1 MVRRS
6 ASTVQSVWHRGNFD
20 YYMTG
25 EVESVSSV
33 AVDWRSFPPL
43 VMTDILTASLELFDE
58 NGYHGTTVRQI
69 ANRVGVTV
77 PALYYHHANK
87 EAVLVALFEVS
98 MSELNT
104 RTEAAEAEAGENPVR
119 RFALVVEAI
128 VLYMTHRSRHA
139 ALDTEIRHVSPES
152 RSRYAA
158 SRKRLELLM
167 RRIVDDGVASG
178 DFAVTDTEETV
189 RAILGMA
196 QSLPRWFQTGGP
208 MSPSQ
213 LAQKYVD
220 IAFHTV
226 GYRP

>member
-1 MVRRS
+1 
-6 ASTVQSVWHRGNFD
+6 
-20 YYMTG
+20 MTG

-33 AVDWRSFPPL
+33 AVG
-43 VMTDILTASLELFDE
+43 LEVLPAAGDDRHPDGFARTVLDE

-87 EAVLVALFEVS
+87 EAVLVALFEIS

-104 RTEAAEAEAGENPVR
+104 RTEAAEVEAGENPVR

-152 RSRYAA
+152 RSR
-158 SRKRLELLM
+158 R
-167 RRIVDDGVASG
+167 
-178 DFAVTDTEETV
+178 
-189 RAILGMA
+189 
-196 QSLPRWFQTGGP
+196 QS
-208 MSPSQ
+208 
-213 LAQKYVD
+213 
-220 IAFHTV
+220 
-226 GYRP
+226 

>member
-1 MVRRS
+1 
-6 ASTVQSVWHRGNFD
+6 
-20 YYMTG
+20 MTG
-25 EVESVSSV
+25 EVEPVNSV
-33 AVDWRSFPPL
+33 AVDWRTFPPL
-43 VMTDILTASLELFDE
+43 VMTDILMASLELFDE

-87 EAVLVALFEVS
+87 EAVLVALFEIS

-104 RTEAAEAEAGENPVR
+104 RTEAAEVEAGEDPVR

-139 ALDTEIRHVSPES
+139 ALDTEIRHVSPEN

-208 MSPSQ
+208 MSPTQ